1 MKKQLVLFLA
11 LALCLGLTACG
22 DTESDD
28 TQSGYETVMDME
40 FLDGMWSIDG
50 TAKLYFDSTEGF
62 YAYRTRWGLGGR
74 GEFELSEAS
83 GRPMIFFNG
92 LLYNFLLR
100 DDGVLLPNRNGEGSG
115 LTIHRNTFLRD
126 DEAEIVEWDISNWDG
141 MWQNALGETIVINSS
156 LMQYIACSPDYSMS
170 GTMDDEGEGMGLY
183 LYDNGTRAYLCPG
196 DDGNSFT
203 LSAERFGRYGDDQHF
218 DGVFYRD
225 ADFYAYRANMASSG
239 AEIRIN
245 GRAIQHGLYNE
256 IWGKAL
262 HPSQNRFLAQI
273 DILSDQ
279 AEALP
284 DTKAAK
290 NGLREDDEKV
300 AALFSWIR
308 ANIPEPFKEEG
319 REQMLVRLLAEKK
332 SAEPG
337 VLRVSTEKNLYQC
350 LNLQIK
356 SDLFVSTTEGVTLF
370 EAKAGG
376 SKAEDLYQ
384 LRMYHDGCVA
394 DDMEVREAALIAQRH
409 PDTVKALLTELNRQK
424 DKKGRPYHFT
434 LTTWEEEGIA
444 LPPDAA

>member
-100 DDGVLLPNRNGEGSG
+100 DD
-115 LTIHRNTFLRD
+115 
-126 DEAEIVEWDISNWDG
+126 EAEIVEWDISNWDG

-203 LSAERFGRYGDDQHF
+203 LSAERFGRYGDD
-218 DGVFYRD
+218 
-225 ADFYAYRANMASSG
+225 
-239 AEIRIN
+239 
-245 GRAIQHGLYNE
+245 
-256 IWGKAL
+256 
-262 HPSQNRFLAQI
+262 
-273 DILSDQ
+273 
-279 AEALP
+279 
-284 DTKAAK
+284 
-290 NGLREDDEKV
+290 
-300 AALFSWIR
+300 
-308 ANIPEPFKEEG
+308 
-319 REQMLVRLLAEKK
+319 
-332 SAEPG
+332 
-337 VLRVSTEKNLYQC
+337 
-350 LNLQIK
+350 
-356 SDLFVSTTEGVTLF
+356 
-370 EAKAGG
+370 
-376 SKAEDLYQ
+376 
-384 LRMYHDGCVA
+384 
-394 DDMEVREAALIAQRH
+394 
-409 PDTVKALLTELNRQK
+409 
-424 DKKGRPYHFT
+424 
-434 LTTWEEEGIA
+434 
-444 LPPDAA
+444 

>member
-170 GTMDDEGEGMGLY
+170 GTMNDEGEGMGLY
-183 LYDNGTRAYLCPG
+183 FTTTGRAPTSAPVTTATASPSPPNASAATGTISILTA
-196 DDGNSFT
+196 SFT
-203 LSAERFGRYGDDQHF
+203 AMPTSTPTRIWKTRSFMKT
-218 DGVFYRD
+218 
-225 ADFYAYRANMASSG
+225 NTPPSISG
-239 AEIRIN
+239 
-245 GRAIQHGLYNE
+245 
-256 IWGKAL
+256 
-262 HPSQNRFLAQI
+262 
-273 DILSDQ
+273 
-279 AEALP
+279 
-284 DTKAAK
+284 
-290 NGLREDDEKV
+290 
-300 AALFSWIR
+300 
-308 ANIPEPFKEEG
+308 
-319 REQMLVRLLAEKK
+319 
-332 SAEPG
+332 
-337 VLRVSTEKNLYQC
+337 
-350 LNLQIK
+350 
-356 SDLFVSTTEGVTLF
+356 TTT
-370 EAKAGG
+370 A
-376 SKAEDLYQ
+376 
-384 LRMYHDGCVA
+384 
-394 DDMEVREAALIAQRH
+394 
-409 PDTVKALLTELNRQK
+409 
-424 DKKGRPYHFT
+424 
-434 LTTWEEEGIA
+434 
-444 LPPDAA
+444 

>member
-225 ADFYAYRANMASSG
+225 ADFYAYSWYICYVTLENFDLSHLPVYFMGEEQLARYSLYMSTLGNRPDLFPGSAYVDRYVTNPPAGYEVPGEYLDDETFAAMLSEAEKYLGYPYVWGGSSPATSFDCSGFVSWVINHSGWNVGRLG
-239 AEIRIN
+239 A
-245 GRAIQHGLYNE
+245 QGLYN
-256 IWGKAL
+256 ICTRTSSPRPGDLVFFKGTY
-262 HPSQNRFLAQI
+262 
-273 DILSDQ
+273 
-279 AEALP
+279 
-284 DTKAAK
+284 DT
-290 NGLREDDEKV
+290 
-300 AALFSWIR
+300 
-308 ANIPEPFKEEG
+308 
-319 REQMLVRLLAEKK
+319 
-332 SAEPG
+332 PG
-337 VLRVSTEKNLYQC
+337 VSHVGIYVGDGMMIHCGDPISYANLNTSYWQ
-350 LNLQIK
+350 
-356 SDLFVSTTEGVTLF
+356 SHFY
-370 EAKAGG
+370 A
-376 SKAEDLYQ
+376 Y
-384 LRMYHDGCVA
+384 
-394 DDMEVREAALIAQRH
+394 
-409 PDTVKALLTELNRQK
+409 
-424 DKKGRPYHFT
+424 GR
-434 LTTWEEEGIA
+434 
-444 LPPDAA
+444 LP

>member
-22 DTESDD
+22 DTEFDD

-40 FLDGMWSIDG
+40 FLNGMWSIDG

-62 YAYRTRWGLGGR
+62 YAYRTGWGLGGR

-203 LSAERFGRYGDDQHF
+203 LSAERFGRYGDD
-218 DGVFYRD
+218 
-225 ADFYAYRANMASSG
+225 
-239 AEIRIN
+239 
-245 GRAIQHGLYNE
+245 
-256 IWGKAL
+256 
-262 HPSQNRFLAQI
+262 
-273 DILSDQ
+273 
-279 AEALP
+279 
-284 DTKAAK
+284 
-290 NGLREDDEKV
+290 
-300 AALFSWIR
+300 
-308 ANIPEPFKEEG
+308 
-319 REQMLVRLLAEKK
+319 
-332 SAEPG
+332 
-337 VLRVSTEKNLYQC
+337 
-350 LNLQIK
+350 
-356 SDLFVSTTEGVTLF
+356 
-370 EAKAGG
+370 
-376 SKAEDLYQ
+376 
-384 LRMYHDGCVA
+384 
-394 DDMEVREAALIAQRH
+394 
-409 PDTVKALLTELNRQK
+409 
-424 DKKGRPYHFT
+424 
-434 LTTWEEEGIA
+434 
-444 LPPDAA
+444 

>member
-218 DGVFYRD
+218 DGVFYRN
-225 ADFYAYRANMASSG
+225 ADFYAYTDMEN
-239 AEIRIN
+239 AEFYEDEYSTFYIWYYDGVNRYLLGNDYTI
-245 GRAIQHGLYNE
+245 GEDGLAYHDE
-256 IWGKAL
+256 DGLIYPAGWI
-262 HPSQNRFLAQI
+262 PEEPYS
-273 DILSDQ
+273 
-279 AEALP
+279 
-284 DTKAAK
+284 AAYGYF
-290 NGLREDDEKV
+290 NYGEGMEYLWYEDGGHLTEDDEPDPSEDEV
-300 AALFSWIR
+300 PDWNGRLDGDPDSYWSWDSDLCQR
-308 ANIPEPFKEEG
+308 NVSEFKG
-319 REQMLVRLLAEKK
+319 IWYYDGDL
-332 SAEPG
+332 SAETYIVIDGNGNWSYYQRAPG
-337 VLRVSTEKNLYQC
+337 AEPAEMDCGVFTYSMDEVSTYYAD
-350 LNLQIK
+350 
-356 SDLFVSTTEGVTLF
+356 STMYDGVSYRVFEVDEDSLVWGDEGV
-370 EAKAGG
+370 
-376 SKAEDLYQ
+376 YY
-384 LRMYHDGCVA
+384 M
-394 DDMEVREAALIAQRH
+394 ME
-409 PDTVKALLTELNRQK
+409 
-424 DKKGRPYHFT
+424 
-434 LTTWEEEGIA
+434 
-444 LPPDAA
+444 

>member
-100 DDGVLLPNRNGEGSG
+100 DDGVLLPNQNGEGSG
-115 LTIHRNTFLRD
+115 LTIHRHTFLRD

-170 GTMDDEGEGMGLY
+170 GTMNDEGEGMGLY
-183 LYDNGTRAYLCPG
+183 LYDNGTRAYLCPS

-218 DGVFYRD
+218 DGVFYRN
-225 ADFYAYRANMASSG
+225 ADFYTYTDMENAEFYEDEYSTFYIWYYDGVNRYLLGNDYTIGDDGLAYHD
-239 AEIRIN
+239 ED
-245 GRAIQHGLYNE
+245 GLIYPAG
-256 IWGKAL
+256 W
-262 HPSQNRFLAQI
+262 
-273 DILSDQ
+273 
-279 AEALP
+279 
-284 DTKAAK
+284 
-290 NGLREDDEKV
+290 
-300 AALFSWIR
+300 
-308 ANIPEPFKEEG
+308 IPE
-319 REQMLVRLLAEKK
+319 
-332 SAEPG
+332 EPYDPAVDWG
-337 VLRVSTEKNLYQC
+337 TNWMDSWD
-350 LNLQIK
+350 I
-356 SDLFVSTTEGVTLF
+356 
-370 EAKAGG
+370 
-376 SKAEDLYQ
+376 
-384 LRMYHDGCVA
+384 
-394 DDMEVREAALIAQRH
+394 
-409 PDTVKALLTELNRQK
+409 
-424 DKKGRPYHFT
+424 
-434 LTTWEEEGIA
+434 
-444 LPPDAA
+444 

>member
-156 LMQYIACSPDYSMS
+156 LMQYIACSPDYFTRNGLEINAAVERGTFLLEDGVCSYS
-170 GTMDDEGEGMGLY
+170 GLGDGYNTDDCYWEITKNGDYTHDGIRELHFDAICY
-183 LYDNGTRAYLCPG
+183 IPEDSIPYFSEKYITNTDSELYDFYTGMWLTTSTAY
-196 DDGNSFT
+196 GNSQ
-203 LSAERFGRYGDDQHF
+203 RGDN
-218 DGVFYRD
+218 Y
-225 ADFYAYRANMASSG
+225 Y
-239 AEIRIN
+239 
-245 GRAIQHGLYNE
+245 
-256 IWGKAL
+256 L
-262 HPSQNRFLAQI
+262 H
-273 DILSDQ
+273 
-279 AEALP
+279 
-284 DTKAAK
+284 T
-290 NGLREDDEKV
+290 V
-300 AALFSWIR
+300 SWR
-308 ANIPEPFKEEG
+308 GNSYLMNSPT
-319 REQMLVRLLAEKK
+319 RLT
-332 SAEPG
+332 G
-337 VLRVSTEKNLYQC
+337 ST
-350 LNLQIK
+350 
-356 SDLFVSTTEGVTLF
+356 
-370 EAKAGG
+370 
-376 SKAEDLYQ
+376 
-384 LRMYHDGCVA
+384 M
-394 DDMEVREAALIAQRH
+394 
-409 PDTVKALLTELNRQK
+409 
-424 DKKGRPYHFT
+424 
-434 LTTWEEEGIA
+434 
-444 LPPDAA
+444 

>member
-218 DGVFYRD
+218 DGVFYRN
-225 ADFYAYRANMASSG
+225 ADFYAYSSSDDSG
-239 AEIRIN
+239 SLITMEE
-245 GRAIQHGLYNE
+245 GQLY
-256 IWGKAL
+256 
-262 HPSQNRFLAQI
+262 S
-273 DILSDQ
+273 
-279 AEALP
+279 
-284 DTKAAK
+284 AAYGYF
-290 NGLREDDEKV
+290 NYGEGMEYLWYEDGGHLTEDDEPDPSEDEV
-300 AALFSWIR
+300 PDWNGRLGGDPDSYWSWDSDLCQR
-308 ANIPEPFKEEG
+308 NVSEFKG
-319 REQMLVRLLAEKK
+319 IWYYDGDL
-332 SAEPG
+332 SAETYIVIDGNGNWSYYQRAPG
-337 VLRVSTEKNLYQC
+337 AEPAEMDCGVFTYSMDEVSTYYAD
-350 LNLQIK
+350 
-356 SDLFVSTTEGVTLF
+356 STMYDGVSYRVFEVDEDSLVWGDEGV
-370 EAKAGG
+370 
-376 SKAEDLYQ
+376 YY
-384 LRMYHDGCVA
+384 M
-394 DDMEVREAALIAQRH
+394 ME
-409 PDTVKALLTELNRQK
+409 
-424 DKKGRPYHFT
+424 
-434 LTTWEEEGIA
+434 
-444 LPPDAA
+444 